1 MAGFADQLAE
11 AVAQLAGL
19 RESAVATSDF
29 DVIVSVGAGVD
40 PVAYGVAGA
49 TWWLPDLE
57 PEAVTVDA
65 VRGVLRDGPFR

>member
-1 MAGFADQLAE
+1 
-11 AVAQLAGL
+11 
-19 RESAVATSDF
+19 
-29 DVIVSVGAGVD
+29 
-40 PVAYGVAGA
+40 VAYGDAGA